1 MNEPVVRILLAIVL
15 LFIIAG
21 IFLLATGSHL
31 GTLLLIPLGA
41 VVGPFMALAYPF
53 SAMFKLGYIFALV
66 ASILSIAMGFKKR
79 NHVLGQALVVLG
91 IVAWLTCGFIGLGT
105 GT

>member
-1 MNEPVVRILLAIVL
+1 MNEPVFRILMAIVL

-21 IFLLATGSHL
+21 IFLLATDSPL

-41 VVGPFMALAYPF
+41 VVGPFMALVYPF

-66 ASILSIAMGFKKR
+66 ASILSIAVGYKKR
-79 NHVLGQALVVLG
+79 KHVLGQVLVVFG
-91 IVAWLTCGFIGLGT
+91 IVAWLTCGFIGIGT